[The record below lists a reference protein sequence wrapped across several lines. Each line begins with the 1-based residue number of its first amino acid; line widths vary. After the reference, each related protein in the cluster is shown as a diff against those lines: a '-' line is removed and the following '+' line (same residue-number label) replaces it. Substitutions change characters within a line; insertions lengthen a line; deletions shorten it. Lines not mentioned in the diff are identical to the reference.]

1 MLCVCA
7 QSMLGVPRKMS
18 YGECHSYELS
28 ASALGRSRWGD
39 AVS

>member
-7 QSMLGVPRKMS
+7 QSMLGVPHKMS
-18 YGECHSYELS
+18 YGECHSHELS
-28 ASALGRSRWGD
+28 ASVLGRSRWGD